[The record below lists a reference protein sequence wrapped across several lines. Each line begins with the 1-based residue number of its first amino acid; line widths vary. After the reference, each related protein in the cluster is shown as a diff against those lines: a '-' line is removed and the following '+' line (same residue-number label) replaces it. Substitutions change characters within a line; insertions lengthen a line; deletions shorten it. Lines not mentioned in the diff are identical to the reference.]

1 MIEKI
6 KDIFYDLTDF
16 ALVLIIIVVMISVI
30 SLKITDS
37 LSINLVQIF
46 NKQATENEVIIDI
59 SEADTNVELS
69 NITIKPETN
78 DKDVKTP
85 EEIIVITDTDIET
98 PTEQEDTLKKDVTIT
113 IKSGTTGYGIAKLL
127 KENNL
132 IDNTL
137 PFVTR
142 VEDLDL
148 GAKLQSGTFKLN
160 ASQSL
165 DEMIYIIAG
174 KN

>member
-6 KDIFYDLTDF
+6 KDLFYDLTDF

-59 SEADTNVELS
+59 SEADSDTEL
-69 NITIKPETN
+69 NDITIKPETN
-78 DKDVKTP
+78 DKDIKTP
-85 EEIIVITDTDIET
+85 EEIIVVTETDIET
-98 PTEQEDTLKKDVTIT
+98 PTEQDSTLKKDVTIT

-127 KENNL
+127 KEGNL
-132 IDNTL
+132 IDDTS
-137 PFVTR
+137 PFITR
-142 VEDLDL
+142 VEELDL
-148 GAKLQSGTFKLN
+148 GAKLQSGIFKLN
-160 ASQSL
+160 TSQSL

>member
-1 MIEKI
+1 MLEKI
-6 KDIFYDLTDF
+6 KDLFYDLTDF

-46 NKQATENEVIIDI
+46 NKQATENEAIIDI
-59 SEADTNVELS
+59 SEANNDIEL
-69 NITIKPETN
+69 NDITIKPETN
-78 DKDVKTP
+78 DKDIEAP
-85 EEIIVITDTDIET
+85 EEIIVVTETDIESSV
-98 PTEQEDTLKKDVTIT
+98 EEDNTLNKDVTIT

-132 IDNTL
+132 IDDTL

-142 VEDLDL
+142 VEDLSL